1 MHTTVLSFIFILP
14 TLLLLISSLNVG
26 PFRSTKKIY
35 DYSIFTVITAL
46 IASVVS
52 IVQISTSGVTR
63 LEYFTWNDLG
73 LVLRLDS
80 LSVTMYSMIAI
91 IALVVF
97 RYSRNY
103 LNGHDLHAQFFGRLA
118 FTIASV
124 QLFVLSGNIAILFF
138 AWIGT
143 AVGLHSLLMFFP
155 QREKSRLAAR
165 KKFVIA
171 RASEVSLL
179 AAFVLLYMSFGTGD
193 LNTIFTTLQN
203 TNDYT
208 QIPYLEATGLLLV
221 LTACL
226 KSVQVP
232 FHAWLLDVMETPT
245 PVSALLHAGLLNAG
259 PFLIIRFSY
268 VMEGTQIAW
277 LALFIIG
284 AFSALYGAVISS
296 TQPTVKTSLAYSSIG
311 HMGFSLMGCG
321 LGIYSAALL
330 HLVSHSFYKAHAFLS
345 SGSIVDTYQTKNAL
359 RYSRKGN
366 LVKVLLATVS
376 AVALYLIS
384 TELWGGMENMSFQM
398 LMLSAVILFGMINLQ
413 INAIDSNIKGRSI
426 AYLLLISGIIINL
439 FYFLEYVFHHYL
451 GNEIP
456 AVRVVNESLTL
467 TAYIILGVYFITILM
482 ISYIPKKAQT
492 SAIRVLRIHLKQGL
506 YFNHIMNRALNALY
520 MKK

>member
-1 MHTTVLSFIFILP
+1 M
-14 TLLLLISSLNVG
+14 N
-26 PFRSTKKIY
+26 KIY
-35 DYSIFTVITAL
+35 NYSIFTVWTAL
-46 IASVVS
+46 IASAIS
-52 IVQISTSGVTR
+52 IFQISTEGVTSI
-63 LEYFTWNDLG
+63 EYFTWNEVG

-80 LSVTMYSMIAI
+80 LSVTMYTMIAI

-124 QLFVLSGNIAILFF
+124 QLFVLSGNLAVLFF

-143 AVGLHSLLMFFP
+143 AVGLHRLLMFFP
-155 QREKSRLAAR
+155 QRAKSRLAAK

-171 RASEVSLL
+171 RASEATLL
-179 AAFVLLYMSFGTGD
+179 GAILLLYVSFNTGD
-193 LNTIFTTLQN
+193 IQQIFSALQN
-203 TNDYT
+203 TSDFSQY
-208 QIPYLEATGLLLV
+208 PYLEGAGLLLV

-268 VMEGTQIAW
+268 VMEGTQYAW
-277 LALFIIG
+277 LILFIIG
-284 AFSALYGAVISS
+284 ALSALYGAVISS

-311 HMGFSLMGCG
+311 HMGFSLMACG

-345 SGSIVDTYQTKNAL
+345 SGSVVDTYQTKNAL
-359 RYSRKGN
+359 RYQRKGSFLKIILAVIGAIAVY
-366 LVKVLLATVS
+366 LV
-376 AVALYLIS
+376 S
-384 TELWGGMENMSFQM
+384 TEIWGGTESMNFQM
-398 LMLSAVILFGMINLQ
+398 LMLSTVILFGMITLQ
-413 INAIDSNIKGRSI
+413 INAIDSDIKGRSVV
-426 AYLLLISGIIINL
+426 YLLLISGVIINL
-439 FYFLEYVFHHYL
+439 FFFLEDVFHHYL
-451 GNEIP
+451 GKEIP
-456 AVRVVNESLTL
+456 AVRVVDTSLSV
-467 TAYIILGVYFITILM
+467 TAYIILAVYFITILVISYLPM
-482 ISYIPKKAQT
+482 ISQK
-492 SAIRVLRIHLKQGL
+492 SAFRTLRIHLKQGL
-506 YFNHIMNRALNALY
+506 YFNHIMNRALNALA

>member
-1 MHTTVLSFIFILP
+1 MHTTVLSLIFILP

-26 PFRSTKKIY
+26 PFKITKKIY

-46 IASVVS
+46 IASAIS
-52 IVQISTSGVTR
+52 IFQISTEGVTT
-63 LEYFTWNDLG
+63 LNYFEWNELG
-73 LVLRLDS
+73 LSLRLDS
-80 LSVTMYSMIAI
+80 LSVTMYTMIAI

-97 RYSRNY
+97 RYSKNY

-124 QLFVLSGNIAILFF
+124 QLFVLSGNLAVLFL

-143 AVGLHSLLMFFP
+143 AVGLHRLLMFFP

-171 RASEVSLL
+171 RASETTLL
-179 AAFVLLYMSFGTGD
+179 AAFILLYMSFGTGD
-193 LNTIFTTLQN
+193 LHQIFETIKNTT
-203 TNDYT
+203 DYT
-208 QIPYLEATGLLLV
+208 QIPYLEGVGFLLV

-268 VMEGTQIAW
+268 VMETTQYAW
-277 LALFIIG
+277 LTLFIIG

-359 RYSRKGN
+359 RYQRNGN
-366 LVKVLLATVS
+366 AAKIILAVIS
-376 AVALYLIS
+376 AIALYFVS

-426 AYLLLISGIIINL
+426 VYLLLISGIVINV
-439 FYFLEYVFHHYL
+439 FFFLENIFHHYL

-456 AVRVVNESLTL
+456 PVRIAEDSLTL
-467 TAYIILGVYFITILM
+467 TAYIILAVYFVTILM

-492 SAIRVLRIHLKQGL
+492 STIRVLRIHLKQGL